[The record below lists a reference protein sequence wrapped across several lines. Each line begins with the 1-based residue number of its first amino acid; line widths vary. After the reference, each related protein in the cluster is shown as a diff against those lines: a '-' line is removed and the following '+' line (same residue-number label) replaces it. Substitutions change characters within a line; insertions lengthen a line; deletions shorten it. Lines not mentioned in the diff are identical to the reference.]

1 MPLDLQLGRV
11 PSVWAMFAIRQHEF
25 GPASVL
31 RYEEVPDP
39 EPARGQVRVTVAACG
54 VHLVD
59 TTIRQG
65 GFGPVDFPAT
75 PGREVAG
82 VVTALGPDVEAA
94 WLGRRVV
101 THLGQ
106 GGGGYAEL
114 AVAEAAALHAIPD
127 DVSFEQ
133 AVAMIGTGRTV
144 VAVLDRARLTGDDV
158 VLVTSAAGGMGA
170 LFVQEA
176 RNLGAR
182 VVGLASGA
190 KLGHVLD
197 NGADAAID
205 YTRPDWADGLHDF
218 TVVLDGV
225 GGEVGERAL
234 RTLGPGGRQIIYGWA
249 SGTKTP
255 ISTEALFANSLS
267 ATVALGPGI
276 FLRGLRVLEEES
288 LAGLACGRFTP
299 LVNPPFALKEAPQAH
314 EALENRAVVGKVVLR
329 P

>member
-1 MPLDLQLGRV
+1 
-11 PSVWAMFAIRQHEF
+11 MFAIRQYEF

-31 RYEEVPDP
+31 RHEEVPDP

-65 GFGPVDFPAT
+65 GFGPVEFPMT

-82 VVTALGPDVEAA
+82 VVTALGPGTGPE

-101 THLGQ
+101 AHLGQ
-106 GGGGYAEL
+106 ANGGYAEL
-114 AVAEAAALHAIPD
+114 AVVNAASLHALPD

-144 VAVLDRARLTGDDV
+144 VAVLDRANLTGDDV
-158 VLVTSAAGGMGA
+158 VLVTSAAGGMGT

-176 RNLGAR
+176 RNVGAQ
-182 VVGLASGA
+182 VVGLASGS
-190 KLGHVLD
+190 KLDHVVD
-197 NGADAAID
+197 NGADGAID
-205 YTRPDWADGLHDF
+205 YTRPGWADGLHDF

-225 GGEVGERAL
+225 GGEAGAQAL
-234 RTLGPGGRQIIYGWA
+234 TTLGVGGRQIIYGWA
-249 SGTKTP
+249 SGTMTP
-255 ISTEALFANSLS
+255 ISTEALFAKSLT
-267 ATVALGPGI
+267 ATVALGPGMMR
-276 FLRGLRVLEEES
+276 RGLRELEEES
-288 LAGLACGRFTP
+288 LAGLASGRFRP
-299 LVNPPFALKEAPQAH
+299 LVNPPFALRDAARAH
-314 EALENRAVVGKVVLR
+314 EALETRAVVGKVVLK